1 MDKDA
6 FSSMTAGHPSISVVI
21 PSHDGA
27 AYIHDAIRSVLRQ
40 TVLPQ
45 EIVIVDDYSHDSTL
59 AALADLA
66 RSAPVPIRV
75 VRLTRNSGG
84 PAHPINIG
92 VETAT
97 SELIAVLEQDDQ
109 MAATRIARSV
119 AAVVALPT
127 AGLICG
133 RVRLHSAGDGIRE
146 DLWWD
151 GRRQFDGLPLTCVA
165 EGLYRAESQAA
176 ISLLLQ
182 RNFVFTNSNAVF
194 SRATWQRVGGFDRT
208 FRICSDLDF
217 NLKVARI
224 APFAIVDEVLCN
236 HYRRDDSLYNRNRAP
251 ERGSSPAHAE
261 AALIRLQHALR
272 AYGSRSDAGWNWYR
286 QGWHMLAS
294 DCKHL
299 RWNRGARVLRTLCAA
314 GGISRYAAAILR
326 RSLMSGPPGTPRP
339 R

>member
-1 MDKDA
+1 
-6 FSSMTAGHPSISVVI
+6 MTAGHPSISVVI

-45 EIVIVDDYSHDSTL
+45 EIVIVDDCSHDPTL
-59 AALADLA
+59 AAVADLA

-75 VRLTRNSGG
+75 VRLTSNSGG

-97 SELIAVLEQDDQ
+97 SQLIAVLEQDDQ

-119 AAVVALPT
+119 AAAAALPT

-133 RVRLHSAGDGIRE
+133 RVRLHSAGGGVRE

-151 GRRQFDGLPLTCVA
+151 GHRQFDDLPLTSVA
-165 EGLYRAESQAA
+165 EGLYRAESCDA
-176 ISLLLQ
+176 ISSLLH

-194 SRATWQRVGGFDRT
+194 SRATWKHVGGFDRT

-217 NLKVARI
+217 NLKVARV
-224 APFAIVDEVLCN
+224 APFAVIDEVLCN
-236 HYRRDDSLYNRNRAP
+236 YYQRDDSLYNRNRAP
-251 ERGSSPAHAE
+251 ERGSSPAHSE

-272 AYGSRSDAGWNWYR
+272 TYGSRTDVGREWYR

-299 RWNRGARVLRTLCAA
+299 RWSRAVRVLLALCAA
-314 GGISRYAAAILR
+314 GGIYRYAAAIFR
-326 RSLMSGPPGTPRP
+326 GSLMSGPPGISPPR
-339 R
+339 